1 VEVRFRFWRKHQQ
14 RRITSST
21 NDISFGLTKFIL
33 YSSSK
38 KQSRVSSD
46 RIQHGLAV
54 GNLDQWTPL
63 TFSLPAERGPCVD
76 RSYP

>member
-1 VEVRFRFWRKHQQ
+1 M
-14 RRITSST
+14 
-21 NDISFGLTKFIL
+21 L

-54 GNLDQWTPL
+54 ANLDLGLWTL
-63 TFSLPAERGPCVD
+63 SLSAFPQREVRVPIAPILNGEP
-76 RSYP
+76 Y